1 MTTEEKRIL
10 QIKEKLFNLGPV
22 LPGSLGQQW
31 NVCGSAGCQC
41 KAPKHPM
48 KHGPYYQLSYTLKG
62 KSSTAFV
69 KKIVRKEVEARI
81 KRHKEFRALC
91 DALVEAYL
99 VEFRPYGIEGKS
111 T

>member
-1 MTTEEKRIL
+1 
-10 QIKEKLFNLGPV
+10 
-22 LPGSLGQQW
+22 
-31 NVCGSAGCQC
+31 
-41 KAPKHPM
+41 
-48 KHGPYYQLSYTLKG
+48 LSYTLKG

-81 KRHKEFRALC
+81 KRHKKFRELC

>member
-1 MTTEEKRIL
+1 
-10 QIKEKLFNLGPV
+10 
-22 LPGSLGQQW
+22 
-31 NVCGSAGCQC
+31 
-41 KAPKHPM
+41 
-48 KHGPYYQLSYTLKG
+48 
-62 KSSTAFV
+62 V

-99 VEFRPYGIEGKS
+99 VEFRQHGIEGKS